1 MAYPVTQER
10 LKELFDYDSRGFLV
24 RLVRTGPTTF
34 VGQRVYG
41 SAKADGYFTVFF
53 DGKMQYIH
61 RVIFA
66 WHYGYWPSIVDHI
79 DRDKSNN
86 AIENLREA
94 SATDSALNRG
104 PRKSSPTQV
113 AGVYHNNNGRI
124 CARIK
129 RNGKRVW
136 LGVFETI
143 DQAAQAIKDYD
154 LGLPR

>member
-1 MAYPVTQER
+1 MAHQITQER
-10 LKELFDYDSRGFLV
+10 LKELFDYNSQGFLV
-24 RLVRTGPTTF
+24 RLVSVGPTTF
-34 VGQRVYG
+34 VGQKVYG
-41 SAKADGYFTVFF
+41 SRKADGYFQVFF
-53 DGKMQYIH
+53 DGKAQYIH

-66 WHYGYWPSIVDHI
+66 WHYGYWPDIVDHI

-86 AIENLREA
+86 TIENLREV
-94 SATDSALNRG
+94 SPTGSSLNRG
-104 PRKSSPTQV
+104 PKKNSPTQV
-113 AGVYHNNNGRI
+113 PGVYHNNNGRI

-154 LGLPR
+154 LGSSR